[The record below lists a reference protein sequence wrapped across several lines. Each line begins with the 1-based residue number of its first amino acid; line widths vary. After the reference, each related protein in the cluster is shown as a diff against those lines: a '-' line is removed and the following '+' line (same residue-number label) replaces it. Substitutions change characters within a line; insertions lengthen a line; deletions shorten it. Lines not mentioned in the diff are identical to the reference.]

1 MQSPS
6 PRDVLAA
13 AIEHRRAIL
22 FVGAG
27 VSMSVG
33 LPSWKALID
42 HLLHELDLDP
52 KVIDGMRDGYQML
65 AELYRLKQ
73 GGIGSLRSWLDRNWK
88 VSEDKVAMSELHKL
102 IVELNF
108 PAIYTTNY
116 DRNLETAFEVHARPY
131 AKISNAK
138 DIASAKD
145 GVTQIIKYHGD
156 FADDSSL
163 VITETDFL
171 DRLSFDSP
179 LDIKFRSDALGRTI
193 LFIGYSMSDPNI
205 RLLLHRIWQTWERSG
220 HKDDRPPSFVFMPSQ
235 DPVQEAL
242 LARWGITVL
251 TPHSENGLDNAL
263 VDFLWELRA
272 KIPAG

>member
-1 MQSPS
+1 
-6 PRDVLAA
+6 
-13 AIEHRRAIL
+13 
-22 FVGAG
+22 
-27 VSMSVG
+27 
-33 LPSWKALID
+33 
-42 HLLHELDLDP
+42 
-52 KVIDGMRDGYQML
+52 MRDGHQML

-73 GGIGSLRSWLDRNWK
+73 GGIGTLRSWLDRNWK
-88 VSEDKVAMSELHKL
+88 VSEDKVAASKLHKL

-116 DRNLETAFEVHARPY
+116 DRNLETAFEAHAMPY
-131 AKISNAK
+131 AKISNAR
-138 DIASAKD
+138 DIASAND
-145 GVTQIIKYHGD
+145 DVTQIIKYHGD

-220 HKDDRPPSFVFMPSQ
+220 HKDDRPPSFIFMPSQ

-251 TPHSENGLDNAL
+251 TPQNESGLDSAL
-263 VDFLWELRA
+263 LDFLSEVRA
-272 KIPAG
+272 KIRAA